1 MDNKT
6 PINIKIGGQIPSF
19 SATDHEGNP
28 VTEKDLSGKKH
39 ILFFYAQDDTPTCT
53 KEACSLRDDYSYFKG
68 KGYEIIGISKDA
80 PKKHQKFIEKYSLP
94 FPLIADTELSMLNAF
109 GLFGP
114 KKFMGKDV
122 MGVYRTT
129 VVTDE
134 KGTVTHIVDKVESA
148 SHGQQLKNL
157 LGI

>member
-1 MDNKT
+1 MEHKSSG
-6 PINIKIGGQIPSF
+6 KIQVGDHIPAF
-19 SATDHEGNP
+19 SASDHEGNP
-28 VTEKDLSGKKH
+28 ITQKELSGKKY

-53 KEACSLRDDYSYFKG
+53 KEACSLRDDYSFFKD

-94 FPLIADTELSMLNAF
+94 FALIADPDLSMLNAF

-134 KGTVTHIVDKVESA
+134 NGVITHIVDSVESA
-148 SHGQQLKNL
+148 AHGQQLKNL
-157 LGI
+157 LGF